1 MAEIPKN
8 YDGLKP
14 TKLHQK
20 DFIDKY
26 KEVKTKVI
34 KQNPNVALNSP
45 KINNVVYQ
53 EIGYPHWDKDGN
65 AGKPGKPG
73 FEAYNMNHGVPRKS
87 AGRKKTNNAANNK
100 RNVHNDLSNEH
111 LDKQQL
117 KRWNGLKTKFNSKG
131 LQLDHINEIQETG
144 PALETLDK
152 WKKKGWITDVEYQK
166 DKKLIQAA
174 SGNDPD
180 TNAQGLTPKDNSYK
194 RTQVAKKNEALKELE
209 KKKLSSRF
217 NFGKFKGKTF
227 AQIYASV
234 KDALKIN
241 GNGNGNG
248 NGLKINGGKTQAGAL
263 ALERAN
269 PTLGLVQKGANL
281 AQLGM
286 RNLSLLNMVSEALT
300 KKKFTNHVGD
310 TAKKGYD
317 NFQLTINNPEQRAK
331 EIKEQQE
338 KLKAQTNYND
348 KLKQLLINKG
358 PIKGRRRA

>member
-1 MAEIPKN
+1 MKKFKLIDGAYRIKETDRKALKEFLIEEIRNSGQTTKGGKLSKGKN
-8 YDGLKP
+8 
-14 TKLHQK
+14 
-20 DFIDKY
+20 F
-26 KEVKTKVI
+26 
-34 KQNPNVALNSP
+34 P
-45 KINNVVYQ
+45 KIYINGEQQWFKNKKG
-53 EIGYPHWDKDGN
+53 ID
-65 AGKPGKPG
+65 G
-73 FEAYNMNHGVPRKS
+73 FEFSTDKA
-87 AGRKKTNNAANNK
+87 KTLEKEK
-100 RNVHNDLSNEH
+100 RDTHTALSSDH
-111 LDKQQL
+111 LDKEKL
-117 KRWNGLKTKFNSKG
+117 KRWNNLKKKFNVKG
-131 LQLDHINEIQETG
+131 LELDHKFEIQETG
-144 PALETLDK
+144 PSRELLDK
-152 WKKKGWITDVEYQK
+152 WKAKGWISDADYKK
-166 DKKLIQAA
+166 DLDILQRA

-180 TNAQGLTPKDNSYK
+180 TNAQGLTSKENSQK
-194 RTQVAKKNEALKELE
+194 QREVAKKNKSLE
-209 KKKLSSRF
+209 KLEKRKLSDRF
-217 NFGKFKGKTF
+217 NLGKFKNKTF

-269 PTLGLVQKGANL
+269 PKLGLVQKGANL

-286 RNLSLLNMVSEALT
+286 RNLGLLNMVSEALT

-310 TAKKGYD
+310 TAKNGYD

-331 EIKEQQE
+331 DIKEQQE

>member
-1 MAEIPKN
+1 MSEIPKN

-26 KEVKTKVI
+26 KEVKAKVI

-45 KINNVVYQ
+45 KINNEVYKQ
-53 EIGYPHWDKDGN
+53 IGYPHWNAAKE
-65 AGKPGKPG
+65 AGKAGAPG
-73 FEAYNMNHGVPRKS
+73 FEAYNMNQGVPRKS
-87 AGRKKTNNAANNK
+87 SGRKKTNNAANNK

-131 LQLDHINEIQETG
+131 QQLDHINEIQETA
-144 PALETLDK
+144 PALETLNK

-217 NFGKFKGKTF
+217 NLGKFRGKTF
-227 AQIYASV
+227 ADIFAFNPNV
-234 KDALKIN
+234 N

-248 NGLKINGGKTQAGAL
+248 NGYVNGGATDATAVAAARKSPLQLTQTA
-263 ALERAN
+263 
-269 PTLGLVQKGANL
+269 TYL
-281 AQLGM
+281 AQMAM
-286 RNLSLLNMVSEALT
+286 RNIGLLNMVSEQLT
-300 KKKFTNHVGD
+300 KKKFTTHVTD
-310 TAKKGYD
+310 TAKRGYD
-317 NFQLTINNPEQRAK
+317 NYQLTVNNPEQRK
-331 EIKEQQE
+331 EDIEQQQM
-338 KLKAQTNYND
+338 KLSATQNY
-348 KLKQLLINKG
+348 LKPYQDNLRETIDSTDISTL
-358 PIKGRRRA
+358 